1 MLAHVPSFGRNP
13 TGSPDFLAY
22 PVPKACMHVLG
33 TRVPR
38 RLGVAR
44 SASSPKAAQALGCSL
59 TPGLWISFGRVTCM
73 ARAASVPG
81 LWALGFLLLACVCG
95 WVRVADGRGFCLP
108 LPVLAGV
115 LGGCVWAPFLVLSLF
130 CRLFVV
136 FVVGLWCRPAFGT
149 CVVSCAFP
157 LPPAVSGSGV
167 RCGRACWA
175 RVSAVPRPSRLGCR
189 VVFFALF
196 FSCCWVSLSRALW
209 SLPPSPF
216 FRAGLPAFFFFFF
229 CLFRCPFF
237 RGAAVFGLVLPV
249 LAGWS
254 PCACLGVLSSVPSGW
269 GVWPPSVLLAGGLV
283 AVACFRAP
291 PPPPFFFFGGGGLPS
306 CSSLCLPSA
315 GACSVAGVWCG
326 WSLAT
331 PGGGSCVLLPATPG
345 WVSLPLVVGGPR
357 HSWLGSAGGGGV
369 WCVAVVCWW
378 GCGWCVVCLV
388 PRHSWRR
395 FLCATPRHSWLGFAA
410 AGGGRSPPLLAGVR
424 LRRWCVVCGVW
435 RWCVGGV
442 VAGVWCG
449 WSLATPGGG
458 SCVLLPATRGW
469 VSLPVVVGDPRHSW
483 LGSACGGGV
492 WCVVCGVWC
501 VAVVCWWGC
510 GWCVVW
516 LVPRHSWWRFLCA
529 TPRHSWLGFAAA
541 GGGRSPPLLAGVRLR
556 RWCVVCGVW
565 RWCVGGVVA
574 GVWCGWSLAT
584 PGGGSCVLLPATPG
598 WVSLPLVVGGPRHS

>member
-13 TGSPDFLAY
+13 RGSPDFLAY

-44 SASSPKAAQALGCSL
+44 SASSHKAAQALGCSL
-59 TPGLWISFGRVTCM
+59 TPGLRISFGRVTCM

-95 WVRVADGRGFCLP
+95 WVGVAVGRGFCLP
-108 LPVLAGV
+108 LPVVAGV
-115 LGGCVWAPFLVLSLF
+115 LGGCVWARFVVFPLF

-167 RCGRACWA
+167 RCGRACRA
-175 RVSAVPRPSRLGCR
+175 RVSAVPRPSWLGCR

-196 FSCCWVSLSRALW
+196 CFFFSGCRVSLSRALW
-209 SLPPSPF
+209 SLAPSPF
-216 FRAGLPAFFFFFF
+216 FRAGLLAFFF
-229 CLFRCPFF
+229 CLLVSVPLFPVGRCS
-237 RGAAVFGLVLPV
+237 
-249 LAGWS
+249 W
-254 PCACLGVLSSVPSGW
+254 LGVAGFGWVVPLCLFGGPVSGALW
-269 GVWPPSVLLAGGLV
+269 VGGWAPFCVVGGRFGGCGL
-283 AVACFRAP
+283 FSRAP
-291 PPPPFFFFGGGGLPS
+291 APPPFFFRGGGGRPG

-315 GACSVAGVWCG
+315 GPCSVAGVWCG

-331 PGGGSCVLLPATPG
+331 PGDGSCVLLPATPG
-345 WVSLPLVVGGPR
+345 WVSLPVVVGGPR
-357 HSWLGSAGGGGV
+357 HSWLGSVGGV
-369 WCVAVVCWW
+369 AV
-378 GCGWCVVCLV
+378 WCVVC
-388 PRHSWRR
+388 
-395 FLCATPRHSWLGFAA
+395 
-410 AGGGRSPPLLAGVR
+410 GGGVLVGLWPVCGVVGPSPLLAEVPVCYSPPLLAGFR
-424 LRRWCVVCGVW
+424 CRWW
-435 RWCVGGV
+435 W
-442 VAGVWCG
+442 
-449 WSLATPGGG
+449 AT
-458 SCVLLPATRGW
+458 
-469 VSLPVVVGDPRHSW
+469 RHSW

-516 LVPRHSWWRFLCA
+516 LVPRHSWRRFLCA
-529 TPRHSWLGFAAA
+529 TPRHSWLGFTAG
-541 GGGRSPPLLAGVRLR
+541 GGGRSPPLLAGVRWR
-556 RWCVVCGVW
+556 RCCVVCGVW

-598 WVSLPLVVGGPRHS
+598 WVSLPVVVGGPRHS